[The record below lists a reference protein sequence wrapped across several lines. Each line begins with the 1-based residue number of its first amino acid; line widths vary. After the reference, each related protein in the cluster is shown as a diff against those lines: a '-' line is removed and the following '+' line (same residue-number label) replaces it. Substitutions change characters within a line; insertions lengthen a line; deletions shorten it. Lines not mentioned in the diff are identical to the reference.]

1 MPTAENPPVANGPV
15 RVRIAAEPY
24 LTSIQAGTHEF
35 LADEPGDLGGA
46 DQGPSPY
53 DLLLGSLGACKAIT
67 ATMYAQRKGWP
78 LTGVALTLTHTRL
91 PDHQRLDVAI
101 AFEGDLTDEQR
112 SRLLDI
118 AGKCPVEKTLTGD
131 LRVRVTPA

>member
-1 MPTAENPPVANGPV
+1 MPNPENPPIANGPV
-15 RVRIAAEPY
+15 RVRIA
-24 LTSIQAGTHEF
+24 
-35 LADEPGDLGGA
+35 GDLGGA

-91 PDHQRLDVAI
+91 ADHQRIDVDI

-112 SRLLDI
+112 SRLKDI
-118 AGKCPVEKTLTGD
+118 AGKCPVEKTLTGE
-131 LRVRVTPA
+131 LRVVVAPA